1 MQRVFPLLAAVG
13 LWSACGNEVQVTF
26 VAQPMAR
33 LSSLRVGIKQADV
46 TLFDDSLTLD
56 GGVVD
61 LPASLR
67 VLVKNEQP
75 LTIRADAVDLNDQT
89 RTRSVTSGPLRRVNT
104 LEIDLS
110 DATVCPPPPPRSN
123 EVVLFDDAAHDRDEF
138 TYFSGPPRH
147 VTQAC
152 SGAVALE
159 LVTNDTNDGIG
170 LYVGRQQPAG
180 VRYRRL
186 SLRLWASRVGN
197 VELGVVAENP
207 SIYFWL
213 PTRTSVHEIGPS
225 WRSFAFDLP
234 DDAPASTA
242 IHVHLAGMPTP
253 VTLRLDDV
261 RIVPR

>member
-1 MQRVFPLLAAVG
+1 MKQRVFSLLAALV
-13 LWSACGNEVQVTF
+13 WSACGNEVQVTF
-26 VAQPMAR
+26 VAQPMTR
-33 LSSLRVGIKQADV
+33 LSSLRVGIKQGDV
-46 TLFDDSLTLD
+46 TLFDDALALD
-56 GGVVD
+56 GGSVE

-75 LTIRADAVDLNDQT
+75 LTIRADAVDLADQT
-89 RTRSVTSGPLRRVNT
+89 RTRSVVSGSLQRMNAV
-104 LEIDLS
+104 EVDLS
-110 DATVCPPPPPRSN
+110 DATVCPAPPARAN
-123 EVVLFDDAAHDRDEF
+123 EVVLFDDVAHDRDEF

-147 VTQAC
+147 ATQAC
-152 SGAVALE
+152 SGTVSAE

-170 LYVGRQQPAG
+170 LYVGRQQPSG

-186 SLRLWASRVGN
+186 SLRLWASRAGN
-197 VELGVVAENP
+197 VEMGVVAENP
-207 SIYFWL
+207 DVYFWL
-213 PTRTSVHEIGPS
+213 PTRTSKHELGPT
-225 WRSFAFDLP
+225 WKSFTFDLP

>member
-1 MQRVFPLLAAVG
+1 MRQRVFPLLAAVV
-13 LWSACGNEVQVTF
+13 WCACGNEVQLTF
-26 VAQPMAR
+26 VAQPMTR
-33 LSSLRVGIKQADV
+33 LSSLRVGIKQGDV
-46 TLFDDSLTLD
+46 TLFDDALALD
-56 GGVVD
+56 GGAVE

-75 LTIRADAVDLNDQT
+75 LTIRADAVDLFDQT
-89 RTRSVTSGPLRRVNT
+89 RTRSVVSGPLQRTNAV
-104 LEIDLS
+104 EVDLS
-110 DATVCPPPPPRSN
+110 EATVCPPPPPRAN
-123 EVVLFDDAAHDRDEF
+123 EVVLFDDQARDRDEF
-138 TYFSGPPRH
+138 TYFSGVPRH
-147 VTQAC
+147 VPQAC
-152 SGAVALE
+152 SGSAALE

-207 SIYFWL
+207 DIYYWL
-213 PTRTSVHEIGPS
+213 PTRTSVHEVGPT
-225 WRSFAFDLP
+225 WKSFAFDLP

-242 IHVHLAGMPTP
+242 IHVHLAGLPTP